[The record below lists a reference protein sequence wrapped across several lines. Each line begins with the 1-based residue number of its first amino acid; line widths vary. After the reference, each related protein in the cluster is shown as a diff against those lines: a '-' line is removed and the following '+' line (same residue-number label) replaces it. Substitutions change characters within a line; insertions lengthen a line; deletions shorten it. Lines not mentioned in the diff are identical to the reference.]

1 MRRIVFATGNEDK
14 MREVREIMK
23 DTGFEVV
30 SMREAGIKTDA
41 VENGSSFTENA
52 VIKARAVA
60 SLIDDYVMADDSGLV
75 IDALG
80 GEPGIYSAR
89 YMGTETSYRV
99 KNRNLIE
106 RLRDTQEIRR
116 TARFVCAIAL
126 VEPDGDVYNFEG
138 SIDGRIGYAEAGRGG
153 FGYDPIFFISYDDA
167 LNALISGG
175 LSEKEAIP
183 EADNMA
189 AEAMRIHAVTPVMN
203 GWISTAQLPE
213 KAKNAVSHRGRALL
227 TARAQLGG
235 LL

>member
-60 SLIDDYVMADDSGLV
+60 SLTDDYVMADDSGLV

-89 YMGTETSYRV
+89 YMGRNTPYHE
-99 KNRNLIE
+99 KNYNIIN
-106 RLRDTQEIRR
+106 RLNGVPDEKR
-116 TARFVCAIAL
+116 TARFVCAVAA
-126 VEPDGDVYNFEG
+126 VFPDGSEKCVKETMEG
-138 SIDGRIGYAEAGRGG
+138 KIGYSEAGKNG
-153 FGYDPIFFISYDDA
+153 FGYDPIFFLPEYGMTSA
-167 LNALISGG
+167 
-175 LSEKEAIP
+175 EIP
-183 EADNMA
+183 E
-189 AEAMRIHAVTPVMN
+189 E
-203 GWISTAQLPE
+203 L
-213 KAKNAVSHRGRALL
+213 KNSISHRGKALRHMKEVIEKYED
-227 TARAQLGG
+227 THCK
-235 LL
+235 